1 MINEEKIAL
10 IQYRLERANES
21 FDAAK
26 LLFENKMLVPAMNRI
41 YYSMFYSIQ
50 ALLILNETTFSKH
63 GQVKGF
69 FNREYIKKGI
79 FPISFGK
86 LFNTVFEYRQK
97 YDYVDLILPDKEV
110 VSDYIS
116 EANTFIRTISEYID
130 NKVKSL

>member
-1 MINEEKIAL
+1 MNNEEKKDL

-21 FDAAK
+21 LDAAR
-26 LLFENKMLVPAMNRI
+26 LLYENKMLVPAMNRV

-97 YDYVDLILPDKEV
+97 YDYVDLILPDKKV
-110 VSDYIS
+110 VSDYIA
-116 EANTFIRTISEYID
+116 EASTFISSITEYID
-130 NKVKSL
+130 KKVKSL